1 MMRESRTHRAWLT
14 AGTALL
20 TAGLLAGCDA
30 VGEGVAPTGI
40 TIQPDF
46 SGTGLSTREAEAA
59 QEAFDEGAPFR
70 IAECLPAAMSVILE
84 FDSGARENITRRSE
98 NVVYSSSDES
108 VVRVSNRDIPFLGN
122 PDQVFPRGAI
132 VPVAPGSATITVNY
146 SNFSAD
152 IPIEVQALG
161 AIDPFVDF
169 PEVLAPNSFA
179 EVVSEATVN
188 GQTLSVATAAALS
201 LTDVNSGEES
211 EAAQVEST
219 QSRVLIRGL
228 EAATAQRAEL
238 DFELCGRTFEREF
251 RVADIAELQLA
262 RPDDDGQP
270 LAIGF
275 SELLTATAV
284 FGDGSTLDLSNQAR
298 FSASEDSQNLLLF
311 PEAAAG
317 GNSLV
322 LGLSGLE
329 DDEEEEAGD
338 DTGNGAGDGDDAVG
352 DAEGTGGTGTA
363 NATFDQD
370 PTDDADLEEG
380 EADPTQVDA
389 DPLSLTV
396 RPGRVD
402 ALRWQVPR
410 NDDGDRVIEVPQDC
424 SVKPGVEGE
433 MRIALEDGSKAEVTR
448 RIDREANYLIGDES
462 LDPEEDPGNS
472 DDEESDPIVE
482 VVDRTTLSTQRRA
495 GTITAVGEV
504 GDEERVRAVLIQSV
518 TLPGFDDVDNGEEE
532 TFVIEDELIVRVVER
547 VDCASVE
554 NAADL
559 Q

>member
-59 QEAFDEGAPFR
+59 QERFEDGEPFR

-98 NVVYSSSDES
+98 NVVYRSSDES

-146 SNFSAD
+146 SNFSAE
-152 IPIEVQALG
+152 IPVEVQALG

-169 PEVLAPNSFA
+169 PDVLAPNSFA

-188 GQTLSVATAAALS
+188 GQTLSVATAASLS

-211 EAAQVEST
+211 EAARVEPT
-219 QSRVLIRGL
+219 QSRVAIRAL
-228 EAATAQRAEL
+228 EAATAQRVEL
-238 DFELCGRTFEREF
+238 DFELCDRSFQREF
-251 RVADIAELQLA
+251 RVADIAELQVS
-262 RPDDDGQP
+262 RPIDDGQP
-270 LAIGF
+270 LVIGL
-275 SELLTATAV
+275 SELLQATAV
-284 FGDGSTLDLSNQAR
+284 FDDGSTLDLSNQAR

-311 PEAAAG
+311 PEPAAG

-329 DDEEEEAGD
+329 DDDDEEEAGD
-338 DTGNGAGDGDDAVG
+338 GTGDGDGAVG
-352 DAEGTGGTGTA
+352 DAEGSGGTGTA
-363 NATFDQD
+363 NASFDQD
-370 PTDDADLEEG
+370 PADDADLEEG

-410 NDDGDRVIEVPQDC
+410 NDDGDRVLEVPQDC
-424 SVKPGVEGE
+424 SVKPGVEGDL
-433 MRIALEDGSKAEVTR
+433 RIALEDGSKAEVTR
-448 RIDREANYLIGDES
+448 RIDREINYRVGDEPINAE
-462 LDPEEDPGNS
+462 DGAGNDDAEEANPV
-472 DDEESDPIVE
+472 VE
-482 VVDRTTLSTQRRA
+482 VVDRTRLSTQRRA
-495 GTITAVGEV
+495 GTITAIGEV
-504 GDEERVRAVLIQSV
+504 GDEERVRAVLIQS
-518 TLPGFDDVDNGEEE
+518 TALPGFDDVDNGEEE